1 LRRQVAAAGREIID
15 EDATADLCA
24 EQRLWLP
31 VLTPAR
37 EPALDL
43 ALVIDG
49 SDSMTLWEA
58 LVREFRTLCEQL
70 GVFRDIR
77 TWHIAASDDGHPV
90 PVLRGASPVSGARDP
105 RELLDP
111 SGRRL
116 IMIVTDGVHPWW
128 QPSGLLQPI
137 VSEWAMANSVAI
149 IQPFPQR
156 LWSRSMLRPAVAEFQ
171 AKGPGRH
178 TAHIIR
184 SPSGLPASTTADL
197 DSDALAGDP
206 PETVTVPIL
215 EPTPMA
221 LHRWARLTAGYG
233 QPVTLAAAVLSRN
246 ARSSPPDDWLR
257 TPAAAHPPD
266 PARLVRDF
274 RAIVSPS
281 AYRLAGYLSSAAPLT
296 LPVMR
301 LVQQSM
307 MPESGA
313 AELAE
318 VYLSGLLRRL
328 SAGGPGRN
336 GDSAT
341 YGFVAG
347 VREIL
352 FSTITRT
359 EALDVQ
365 DQVGNYLLSGQGT
378 GRPFPAIAET
388 LTDEDMTAAAEWYPS
403 SFGQIRRMLLE
414 RIGGPYAEAA
424 RQAQDQDHAQAVS
437 RPESDGG
444 PGDRILRFRHY
455 TGEQVE
461 CEARIDDMEF
471 PAGEFLMSRLVWL
484 EDGPELRQHRPVGG
498 SQRRDGYE
506 RLDSEIFAGRRL
518 YEVADWGNY
527 PPEVARLYGDEATS
541 ADPYTLFEPYQG
553 EPLRDVGE
561 YLMDDEFDDF
571 LVSLLTGLCW
581 LAAAGVAHRAI
592 NPDTVFW
599 DGQRRRAQ
607 ITDFSRSAPF
617 GTARTPAGGSW
628 AWVPWESRPDTCYGT
643 VGSADDVW
651 AAARL
656 IYFVRSR
663 GEDLDDLGKL
673 ADSGLTQMFN
683 GLLERVFAP
692 PEERPT
698 ASDLIQDGLRRPRL
712 IPRLADGGKPLI
724 NGRGSFLS
732 ARVRKHPDAQVPAE
746 FWDDI
751 TWTRSR
757 RATASPA
764 DGDS

>member
-1 LRRQVAAAGREIID
+1 LRRQVAAAGRERID

-24 EQRLWLP
+24 EQRMWLP
-31 VLTPAR
+31 VLTPVR

-77 TWHIAASDDGHPV
+77 TWRIAASDDGHPA

-137 VSEWAMANSVAI
+137 VSEWAMASSVAI

-184 SPSGLPASTTADL
+184 PPSGLPASMAADL
-197 DSDALAGDP
+197 DGDALAGDP
-206 PETVTVPIL
+206 PDTVIVPIL

-233 QPVTLAAAVLSRN
+233 QPVTLAAAVL
-246 ARSSPPDDWLR
+246 ARDVRSPQLDDRLGAR
-257 TPAAAHPPD
+257 AASHPPD
-266 PARLVRDF
+266 PTRLVRDF
-274 RAIVSPS
+274 RATVSPS

-307 MPESGA
+307 MPESGP

-318 VYLSGLLRRL
+318 VFLSGLLRRL
-328 SAGGPGRN
+328 SAESPGRN
-336 GDSAT
+336 GESAT
-341 YGFVAG
+341 YGFAAG

-365 DQVGNYLLSGQGT
+365 DQVGNYLLSGQGA

-388 LTDEDMTAAAEWYPS
+388 LTDEDMTTAAERYPS
-403 SFGQIRRMLLE
+403 SFGRIRRMLLD

-424 RQAQDQDHAQAVS
+424 RQAQAADPD
-437 RPESDGG
+437 SDGSL
-444 PGDRILRFRHY
+444 DDSMLRFRRSS
-455 TGEQVE
+455 GEQVE
-461 CEARIDDMEF
+461 HEARIDEDDEF
-471 PAGEFLMSRLVWL
+471 PAGEFLMARIVRL
-484 EDGPELRQHRPVGG
+484 EDGPELRQHRPAGG

-506 RLDSEIFAGRRL
+506 RLDNEIFAGRQL
-518 YEVADWGNY
+518 CQTTEWGPY
-527 PPEVARLYGDEATS
+527 PPELARLYGDEATS
-541 ADPYTLFEPYQG
+541 ADPYSLFVPYRGQ
-553 EPLRDVGE
+553 PLREAGM
-561 YLMDDEFDDF
+561 YIIDDEFDDF
-571 LVSLLTGLCW
+571 QVSLLTGLCW
-581 LAAAGVAHRAI
+581 LAAAGVAHRGI
-592 NPDTVFW
+592 SPDTVLW
-599 DGQRRRAQ
+599 DGERRLAQ
-607 ITDFSRSAPF
+607 ITDFSKSAPF
-617 GTARTPAGGSW
+617 GAPRTPVTGPS
-628 AWVPWESRPDTCYGT
+628 AWIAREQRPDTCYGT
-643 VGSADDVW
+643 VGPHDDIW

-656 IYFVRSR
+656 IFFVRNQGGELVSR
-663 GEDLDDLGKL
+663 SQLIE
-673 ADSGLTQMFN
+673 SGLEELFG
-683 GLLERVFAP
+683 GLFGQVFGP
-692 PEERPT
+692 PEDRPT
-698 ASDLIQDGLRRPRL
+698 AWELLEHGLHRRSPA
-712 IPRLADGGKPLI
+712 PSAD
-724 NGRGSFLS
+724 RLS
-732 ARVRKHPDAQVPAE
+732 ARLIAERERFLQARQHKHPGAAVPAD
-746 FWDDI
+746 FSADI
-751 TWTRSR
+751 DWTG
-757 RATASPA
+757 AAPTEASTR
-764 DGDS
+764 